1 MGAGLELGYAG
12 AKVSA
17 KFDISMVNEAISSSS
32 ELHKEVDIVTM
43 GSKEFPVPI
52 KVRVKPIISPI
63 VEVLFDASEWSDIEQ
78 KRTNLDRALREYPVN
93 RQAGLSDGN
102 INFFCSH
109 MCFNWYTML
118 LKKFGSHDLL
128 I

>member
-78 KRTNLDRALREYPVN
+78 KRSNLDRALREYPVN

-102 INFFCSH
+102 IKFFCSH
-109 MCFNWYTML
+109 MCFNW
-118 LKKFGSHDLL
+118 
-128 I
+128 